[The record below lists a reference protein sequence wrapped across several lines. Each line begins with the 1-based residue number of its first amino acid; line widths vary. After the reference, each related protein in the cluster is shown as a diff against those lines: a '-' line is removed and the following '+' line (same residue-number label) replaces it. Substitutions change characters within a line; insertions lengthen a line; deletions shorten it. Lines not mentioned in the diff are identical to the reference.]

1 MPHHTPLISTIVVG
15 LVLAFVFGALAH
27 RFRLSPL
34 IGYLLAGVLVGP
46 FTPGY
51 VADQGLANQLAEIGV
66 ILLMFGVGLHFS
78 LKDLLSVRAI
88 AIPGAVVQ
96 ITSATALGMGLAW
109 LMGWSIDGG
118 IVFGLALSVASTVVL
133 LRALQER
140 RLVETE
146 RGHIAVGWLI
156 VEDLAMVL
164 TLVLLP
170 AFAEAT
176 SGGSADLESI
186 VISLGLTLGKVIAFV
201 AIMLIIGRRV
211 IPWIL
216 HYVAHTGSRELF
228 RLAVLAIALGAAFG
242 AAELF
247 GVSFALG
254 AFFAG
259 MVLSESELSHQA
271 ASETLPLRDAFAVLF
286 FVSVGMLFDPMILIT
301 DFGPVI
307 ATVLIIVVGKSLA
320 AFAIVR
326 LFGHPNSTA
335 LTIAASLAQ
344 IGEFSFILAGLG
356 LGLQI
361 LPEKGHDLILAGAI
375 LSILINPF
383 LFTVLDRWFAKRET
397 IRAQAKADA
406 VAAEKEAIAAQKA
419 ATDAAREPLPVTSL
433 TDHVVLVGH
442 GRVGKYISC
451 KMASIGAPLLVIET
465 NKEQVVDI
473 QKDGRE
479 VIVGNA
485 ADPEVAAAAN
495 IGKARCLLVAIPDA
509 FESGQVVEQARRINH
524 DLPIIVRAHSFA
536 QEEHVMKHGATRIVM
551 GEQEIARAMFAA
563 VPDAPRTP
571 VLSSVEEADDIV
583 DEDHDGT
590 GPGHDTAASSAYML
604 RPKADADEAGGNA
617 PEQGLLRQPPNE
629 PGR

>member
-15 LVLAFVFGALAH
+15 LVLAFIFGALAH
-27 RFRLSPL
+27 RVRISPL
-34 IGYLLAGVLVGP
+34 VGYLIAGVLVGP

-96 ITSATALGMGLAW
+96 IAVATALGMGLAW
-109 LMGWSIDGG
+109 VMGWSIAAGV
-118 IVFGLALSVASTVVL
+118 VFGLALSVASTVVL

-170 AFAEAT
+170 AFANAT
-176 SGGSADLESI
+176 SSASADMESI
-186 VISLGLTLGKVIAFV
+186 VISLGLTLGKVVAFV
-201 AIMLIIGRRV
+201 AIMLIVGRRV

-228 RLAVLAIALGAAFG
+228 RLSVLAIALGAAFG

-271 ASETLPLRDAFAVLF
+271 ASESLPLRDAFAVLF
-286 FVSVGMLFDPMILIT
+286 FVSVGMLFDPMILVNE
-301 DFGPVI
+301 FGPVM
-307 ATVLIIVVGKSLA
+307 ATFLIIVVGKSLA

-326 LFGHPNSTA
+326 LFRHPDSTA

-356 LGLQI
+356 VDLQL
-361 LPEKGHDLILAGAI
+361 LPEQGRDLILAGAI
-375 LSILINPF
+375 LSILVNPF
-383 LFTVLDRWFAKRET
+383 LFTLLDRWFSKGEK
-397 IRAQAKADA
+397 AKATAKAEAVKAEKEA
-406 VAAEKEAIAAQKA
+406 VAAEKAAA
-419 ATDAAREPLPVTSL
+419 AAREPLPVTPL

-442 GRVGKYISC
+442 GRVGKFISH
-451 KMASIGAPLLVIET
+451 KMTAAGTPYLVIET
-465 NKEQVVDI
+465 EKNQVTDLQKE
-473 QKDGRE
+473 GSP
-479 VIVGNA
+479 VIIGNA

-495 IGKARCLLVAIPDA
+495 IKEARCLLVAIPDA
-509 FESGQVVEQARRINH
+509 FESGQVVEQSRRLNP
-524 DLPIIVRAHSFA
+524 DLPIIVRVHSDA
-536 QEEHVMKHGATRIVM
+536 QEEHVMKYGASRIVM

-563 VPDAPRTP
+563 VPDAPREP
-571 VLSSVEEADDIV
+571 VLSAVEDANEHPEVAAQLSEDEADV
-583 DEDHDGT
+583 KAHAR
-590 GPGHDTAASSAYML
+590 PTAEEPVIE
-604 RPKADADEAGGNA
+604 RPLDKTADDS
-617 PEQGLLRQPPNE
+617 
-629 PGR
+629 GR